1 MPQDTAWRKHVKK
14 IFDEALEKPPAER
27 AAFLDSVCDGEPEV
41 RARVDRLLSM
51 IDDDPGFL
59 EEPPRTADCGAE
71 DMTDLD
77 GDGDLTGKHIGHY
90 ELTRVIAAG
99 GMGTVYKATQEN
111 PHRTVAVKIMK
122 QGITSRSA
130 MRRFEYEAQ
139 ILARLR
145 HSGIA
150 QVYEAGTYDDA
161 GGVPYF
167 VMEYVPNALHI
178 TEYARQEKLT
188 TRQRLELFS
197 KVCEAVQHGHLRG
210 IIHRDLKPANIL
222 IDPSGQPKIIDFGVA
237 KATDSDIALTT
248 LQTHMGELV
257 GTLQYM
263 SPEQC
268 RADPDDLDARS
279 DVYALGVTL
288 YELLCEQLPY
298 DVSRSPVPQAI
309 RAVQEE
315 APIRPS
321 AVRKELRGDLE
332 TMLLKALDKDRDR
345 RYQSA
350 AAFAEDIE
358 RFLAHKPIVAAPPS
372 RAYRLR
378 KAVRRHPARTASL
391 LLAALL
397 VAAGAVFLLALTDA
411 RARQAALAQ
420 AAEHFEELQVLDWYI
435 TDERANFEAKP
446 ERAALVIARIA
457 GRILAGNATADKMRR
472 FAWGLV
478 RCNMMGG
485 NLQPRGAFR
494 MTVTAGGRV
503 DGSDWDGGIGAV
515 ITPRFEVN
523 GYPLE
528 QLRDFGP
535 MVVHLGRMSHYSV
548 SITDFEL
555 PQQSD
560 SYLLRGLVQSR
571 LVRIPPHLEALTY
584 PVRGQDVMLFQDF
597 LSDDLTYVTHG
608 RNVILV
614 SGLPHPALNLGEASI
629 LSGWSGVNMVPG
641 TDSAIWVAGPEKRSV
656 EQIHLTSGGNLY
668 VSNARMSQFT
678 GTMRVNHYFDD
689 DFIGLVFGYRDPP
702 GGYYL
707 LTWKQHGQTAAGLR
721 FPEGIQLHKFR
732 SPIVT
737 VQEFSSRLAMGSA
750 TVLAEH
756 IGPGTGWRDFRE
768 YWFDV
773 RHEPEGILHV
783 VLSTTDSKEVIWDS
797 GTIVDPDPLP
807 RGRVGFVNGSQPN
820 AIYRWFD
827 QQP

>member
-1 MPQDTAWRKHVKK
+1 MGQDTAWRKHVKK
-14 IFDEALEKPPAER
+14 IFDEAMEKAPAER

-59 EEPPRTADCGAE
+59 EEPPRTTGFDAE
-71 DMTDLD
+71 DLTALD
-77 GDGDLTGKHIGHY
+77 GDGELIGKRIGHY
-90 ELTRVIAAG
+90 ELTRVIATG

-111 PHRTVAVKIMK
+111 PHRTVAVKVMK

-150 QVYEAGTYDDA
+150 QVYEAGTYDEA
-161 GGVPYF
+161 EGVPYF
-167 VMEYVPNALHI
+167 VMEYVPGALHI
-178 TEYARQEKLT
+178 TEYAREKKLT

-197 KVCEAVQHGHLRG
+197 KVCEAVYHGHLRG

-298 DVSRSPVPQAI
+298 DVSRSPAPQAI

-350 AAFAEDIE
+350 AAFAEDID

-372 RAYRLR
+372 RVYRLR

-397 VAAGAVFLLALTDA
+397 VAASAVFLLALTNA

-420 AAEHFEELQVLDWYI
+420 AAEHFEELRVLDWYI
-435 TDERANFEAKP
+435 TDEEANFEAKP
-446 ERAALVIARIA
+446 ERAAPVITRIA
-457 GRILAGNATADKMRR
+457 GRILAGNATADEMRR

-503 DGSDWDGGIGAV
+503 DGSDWDEGIGAV
-515 ITPRFEVN
+515 VTPRFEVN

-528 QLRDFGP
+528 LELGP

-560 SYLLRGLVQSR
+560 SYLLRGQVHAR

-608 RNVILV
+608 RNLV
-614 SGLPHPALNLGEASI
+614 LVPGLPHPALNLGEASI

-668 VSNARMSQFT
+668 VSNALMSRFT

-689 DFIGLVFGYRDPP
+689 DIIGLVFGYRDPQ

-737 VQEFSSRLAMGSA
+737 MQELASRLAMGSA
-750 TVLAEH
+750 SVLAEH

-807 RGRVGFVNGSQPN
+807 RGRVGFVNFGQPN